1 MLSSMSLKS
10 LSIAVAALGFTG
22 ITPPDG
28 GARMAAMPGTVR
40 TATAPATASPVD
52 LAAGGRSL
60 TLAKAADGLFYV
72 TAHVNDVPVR
82 FVVDTGANVVVLT
95 GADARAIGLKPAA
108 RTGRQT
114 LRTAGGRRAMRWAS
128 IDRLKIAGQTV
139 ENTEAVVIAADGPPH
154 SLLGQSAL
162 ARFESVTLRGDRL
175 ELKI

>member
-40 TATAPATASPVD
+40 AATATASPID